1 VDAVAASWYPDPQ
14 QDGMLRWWDGTRWTE
29 HVQPARSAGRPVLGQ
44 EVTPGWGR
52 VTSYGPGE
60 QVTHA
65 FAPITDERY
74 AGSPLADALAQH
86 VRADRGSGDV
96 QIPVEHHAAVEAV
109 YQLRARGGVLGAV
122 AGVGEQLVAQVIA
135 PGPAAGAAAPGW
147 MAGPSAGSTAPGMSS
162 PAGRAGYQVV
172 GGATR
177 GALGALALWRLV
189 VTVGLGLLFV
199 VGGLL
204 LAVTLPPALPFAVAL
219 LLLGALTIGL
229 TAWDVTRRRRPGPW

>member
-1 VDAVAASWYPDPQ
+1 MDAVAPSWYPDPQ
-14 QDGMLRWWDGTRWTE
+14 RDGMLRWWDGSRWTK
-29 HVQPARSAGRPVLGQ
+29 HVQPSRSAGRPVLGQ
-44 EVTPGWGR
+44 EVTPGVGP
-52 VTSYGPGE
+52 VTFYGPDE
-60 QVTHA
+60 PITHA

-122 AGVGEQLVAQVIA
+122 AGVGEQLVAQAI
-135 PGPAAGAAAPGW
+135 AAGPSTEAAAPGW
-147 MAGPSAGSTAPGMSS
+147 MAGPGATSTVPGMSS
-162 PAGRAGYQVV
+162 PAGRAGYRAV

-189 VTVGLGLLFV
+189 VTAGLSVLFV
-199 VGGLL
+199 VGGLV
-204 LAVTLPPALPFAVAL
+204 LAITLPPALPFAVAL
-219 LLLGALTIGL
+219 LVQGALMVWL
-229 TAWDVTRRRRPGPW
+229 TVREVTRRREPGPV